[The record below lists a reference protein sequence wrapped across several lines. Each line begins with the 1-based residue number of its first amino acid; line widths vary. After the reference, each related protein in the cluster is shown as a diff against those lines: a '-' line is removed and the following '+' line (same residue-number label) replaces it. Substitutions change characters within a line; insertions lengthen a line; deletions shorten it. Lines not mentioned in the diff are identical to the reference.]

1 MGAGRIYWGQIIT
14 VLLAVTASAVA
25 ATQWTA
31 DALGYQPQLGPPDAV
46 LWDAPVYAPWKFLL
60 WRDVFGAAALGTL
73 INVGVAATEDPQ
85 ITFSGIGGVS
95 RDPVDQAIQDGVQRS
110 ASTVTNRVVD
120 RGLAIPPT
128 IRVQAGARISVIV
141 TRRSTF

>member
-1 MGAGRIYWGQIIT
+1 MPRP
-14 VLLAVTASAVA
+14 VTELVK
-25 ATQWTA
+25 
-31 DALGYQPQLGPPDAV
+31 LGPV
-46 LWDAPVYAPWKFLL
+46 
-60 WRDVFGAAALGTL
+60 DVFGAAALGTL
-73 INVGVAATEDPQ
+73 INVGVATTEDPQ
-85 ITFSGIGGVS
+85 ITFSGIGAVS

-141 TRRSTF
+141 TRRSTY